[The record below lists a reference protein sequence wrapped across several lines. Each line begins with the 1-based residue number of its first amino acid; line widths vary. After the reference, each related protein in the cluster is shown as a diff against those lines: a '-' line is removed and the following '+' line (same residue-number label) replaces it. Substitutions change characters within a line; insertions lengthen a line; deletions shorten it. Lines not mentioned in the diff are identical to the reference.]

1 MSDEIKEIECIF
13 KTENALYMAYMPYV
27 REGGLFIR
35 MSEDLK
41 VGTEVMLTIF
51 LLDEPEP
58 YQIRGKAIWYTPK
71 GAQGNR
77 PAGIG
82 FQFMGENS
90 RPLCNKIETYLAG
103 MLKSTQSTD
112 TI

>member
-1 MSDEIKEIECIF
+1 MSEEIKEIECIF

-27 REGGLFIR
+27 TEGGLFIR
-35 MSEDLK
+35 MSDHVK
-41 VGTEVMLTIF
+41 IGTDVILTVY

-58 YQIRGKAIWYTPK
+58 YQIHGKAIWYTPK

-77 PAGIG
+77 AAGVG
-82 FQFMGENS
+82 FQFSGENS

-103 MLKSTQSTD
+103 MLKSTQPTD